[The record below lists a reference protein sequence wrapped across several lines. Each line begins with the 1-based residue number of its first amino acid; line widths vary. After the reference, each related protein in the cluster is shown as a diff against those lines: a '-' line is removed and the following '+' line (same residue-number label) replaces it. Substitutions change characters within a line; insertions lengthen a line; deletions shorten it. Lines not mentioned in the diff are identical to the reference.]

1 MKRNLMKFVIAF
13 MALMAP
19 LFQQYVNAEELKI
32 VIKNNVNNDNEYD
45 DEEDLPHR
53 SIIKYSEYVEGVLD
67 LTSLKFSLSFYVGYQ
82 AANVNIYKDG
92 NQIISRIYDVNPA
105 TSYTYDLSIYGNGTY
120 QVVIVTN
127 EDEDIT
133 GSFTI
138 E

>member
-82 AANVNIYKDG
+82 AVNVNIYKDG

>member
-1 MKRNLMKFVIAF
+1 MKRNLMKFVIAG
-13 MALMAP
+13 MALMTP

-45 DEEDLPHR
+45 DEEDLPNR

-67 LTSLKFSLSFYVGYQ
+67 LISLQFSLSFYAGYQ

-92 NQIISRIYDVNPA
+92 NLIISRIYNVNPA
-105 TSYTYDLSIYGNGTY
+105 TSYTYDLSGYGNGAY

-127 EDEDIT
+127 EDEGIT

>member
-1 MKRNLMKFVIAF
+1 MKKNLIKFAIAG
-13 MALMAP
+13 MALMTP

-32 VIKNNVNNDNEYD
+32 VLKNNVED
-45 DEEDLPHR
+45 DIETELPHR
-53 SIIKYSEYVEGVLD
+53 SIVNYTDCVEGVFD
-67 LTSLKFSLSFYVGYQ
+67 LPTKQFTLSFNVGYQ

-92 NQIISRIYDVNPA
+92 NLIISRIYNVNPA
-105 TSYTYDLSIYGNGTY
+105 TSYTYDLSGYGNGTY

>member
-1 MKRNLMKFVIAF
+1 MVLGPVCQV
-13 MALMAP
+13 P
-19 LFQQYVNAEELKI
+19 VNAEELRI
-32 VIKNNVNNDNEYD
+32 VVKDYYDNEGD
-45 DEEDLPHR
+45 NEVEVPKR

>member
-19 LFQQYVNAEELKI
+19 LFQQYINAEELKI
-32 VIKNNVNNDNEYD
+32 FIKNDVNCDNGD
-45 DEEDLPHR
+45 DIETELPKR
-53 SIIKYSEYVEGVLD
+53 SIANYTDCVGGVMD
-67 LTSLKFSLSFYVGYQ
+67 LQTKQLTLSFFVGYQ
-82 AANVNIYKDG
+82 AANINIYKDG
-92 NQIISRIYDVNPA
+92 NLLISRIYNVNPE
-105 TSYTYDLSIYGNGTY
+105 TFYTYDLSIYGNGTY

>member
-53 SIIKYSEYVEGVLD
+53 SIVKYSEYVEGVLD

-82 AANVNIYKDG
+82 AVNVNIYKDG

>member
-1 MKRNLMKFVIAF
+1 MKKNLIKFAIAG
-13 MALMAP
+13 MALMMP
-19 LFQQYVNAEELKI
+19 ICQLTLNAEELKI
-32 VIKNNVNNDNEYD
+32 VIKDYLSNDDDD
-45 DEEDLPHR
+45 DEVLPKR
-53 SIIKYSEYVEGVLD
+53 SIVQYAECIEGVLD
-67 LTSLKFSLSFYVGYQ
+67 LQTKQFSLSFYAGYQ

-92 NQIISRIYDVNPA
+92 NQIISRIYNVNPA
-105 TSYTYDLSIYGNGTY
+105 TSYTYDLSGYGNGAY

>member
-1 MKRNLMKFVIAF
+1 
-13 MALMAP
+13 MALMMP
-19 LFQQYVNAEELKI
+19 ICQLTLNAEELKI
-32 VIKNNVNNDNEYD
+32 VIKDYLSNDDDD
-45 DEEDLPHR
+45 DEVLPKR
-53 SIIKYSEYVEGVLD
+53 SIVQYAECIEGVLD
-67 LTSLKFSLSFYVGYQ
+67 LQTKQLSLSFLVGYQ

-92 NQIISRIYDVNPA
+92 NQIISRIYNVNPA
-105 TSYTYDLSIYGNGTY
+105 TSYTYDLSGYGNGTY

>member
-1 MKRNLMKFVIAF
+1 MKRNLMKFVIAG
-13 MALMAP
+13 MALMTP

-45 DEEDLPHR
+45 DEEDLPNR

-67 LTSLKFSLSFYVGYQ
+67 VTSLQFSLSFYVGYQ

-92 NQIISRIYDVNPA
+92 NLIISRIYNVNPA
-105 TSYTYDLSIYGNGTY
+105 TSYTYDLSGYGNGAY

>member
-1 MKRNLMKFVIAF
+1 MKFVIAF

-53 SIIKYSEYVEGVLD
+53 SIVKYSEYVEGVLD

-82 AANVNIYKDG
+82 AVNVNIYKDG
-92 NQIISRIYDVNPA
+92 NLIISRIYNVNPA
-105 TSYTYDLSIYGNGTY
+105 TSYTYDLSGYGKGAY

>member
-1 MKRNLMKFVIAF
+1 MKFVIAF

-67 LTSLKFSLSFYVGYQ
+67 LTSLKFSLSFYVGCQ

>member
-1 MKRNLMKFVIAF
+1 MKFVIAF

-82 AANVNIYKDG
+82 AVNVNIYKDG

>member
-1 MKRNLMKFVIAF
+1 MKKNLIKFSIAA
-13 MALMAP
+13 MVLGP
-19 LFQQYVNAEELKI
+19 VCQVPVNAEELRI
-32 VIKNNVNNDNEYD
+32 VVKDYYDNEGD
-45 DEEDLPHR
+45 NEVEVPKR